1 MTATTATTATRPTEV
16 ECPTCHAAAGES
28 CHVRKAWVCGQ
39 STTRKGE
46 PRAPH
51 AARVAAAR
59 KLDAEQPV
67 TPSEAA
73 VRDRAVE
80 LLVED
85 GRTLVQYTDEK
96 VKTAKTAAN
105 WQRQQDGPGESHW
118 HLTPADFR
126 PGQWAKISPV
136 GDGFMLS
143 IYAADG
149 GDYTADSLLLH
160 ERYESLAEAQEAAE
174 YWRKTAS
181 VNKLAEALD
190 APSWVWQ
197 EAVATARVELSIP
210 RTPVSARVLSEDEKL
225 AVVRSE
231 AFRSEVQDTLT
242 RTIVVE
248 PASQQ
253 LREAQCEWSHPV
265 TIEGR
270 TEEVRCGAQ
279 ATTWVEESS
288 ECVWA
293 LCDRHADSW
302 QEQWEADAEAGV
314 VEAWERANTAPEA
327 R

>member
-1 MTATTATTATRPTEV
+1 MTATTTTTATRPTEV

-67 TPSEAA
+67 TPSEA
-73 VRDRAVE
+73 
-80 LLVED
+80 
-85 GRTLVQYTDEK
+85 
-96 VKTAKTAAN
+96 
-105 WQRQQDGPGESHW
+105 
-118 HLTPADFR
+118 
-126 PGQWAKISPV
+126 
-136 GDGFMLS
+136 
-143 IYAADG
+143 
-149 GDYTADSLLLH
+149 
-160 ERYESLAEAQEAAE
+160 
-174 YWRKTAS
+174 
-181 VNKLAEALD
+181 
-190 APSWVWQ
+190 
-197 EAVATARVELSIP
+197 
-210 RTPVSARVLSEDEKL
+210 
-225 AVVRSE
+225 
-231 AFRSEVQDTLT
+231 
-242 RTIVVE
+242 VE

-270 TEEVRCGAQ
+270 TEEVTCGAQ

-293 LCDRHADSW
+293 LCDRHADEW
-302 QEQWEADAEAGV
+302 QEQWEADAEASV

-327 R
+327 SAPKLLWRRVCAGVYRATTSAGVFTVQRVTLDDGEWWIVVYPDGSSGDPTQYLATAKAWAEAEAR

>member
-1 MTATTATTATRPTEV
+1 MTTTTATTATRPTEV

-51 AARVAAAR
+51 AARVAAVR
-59 KLDAEQPV
+59 QLDAEQPV
-67 TPSEAA
+67 TPTEAA

-85 GRTLVQYTDEK
+85 GRT
-96 VKTAKTAAN
+96 
-105 WQRQQDGPGESHW
+105 
-118 HLTPADFR
+118 
-126 PGQWAKISPV
+126 
-136 GDGFMLS
+136 
-143 IYAADG
+143 
-149 GDYTADSLLLH
+149 
-160 ERYESLAEAQEAAE
+160 
-174 YWRKTAS
+174 
-181 VNKLAEALD
+181 LAEALD

-270 TEEVRCGAQ
+270 TEEVTCGAQ

>member
-1 MTATTATTATRPTEV
+1 MTTTTATTATRPTEV

-59 KLDAEQPV
+59 QLDAEQPV
-67 TPSEAA
+67 TPTEAA

-85 GRTLVQYTDEK
+85 GRT
-96 VKTAKTAAN
+96 
-105 WQRQQDGPGESHW
+105 
-118 HLTPADFR
+118 
-126 PGQWAKISPV
+126 
-136 GDGFMLS
+136 
-143 IYAADG
+143 
-149 GDYTADSLLLH
+149 
-160 ERYESLAEAQEAAE
+160 
-174 YWRKTAS
+174 
-181 VNKLAEALD
+181 LAEALD

-242 RTIVVE
+242 RTVVVE

-302 QEQWEADAEAGV
+302 QEQWEADAEASV

-327 R
+327 SAPKLLWRRVCAGVYRATTSAGVFTVQRVTLDDGEWWIVVYPDGSSGDPTQYLATAKAWAEAEAR

>member
-1 MTATTATTATRPTEV
+1 MTTTATTATRPTEV

-39 STTRKGE
+39 STTRKGA

-59 KLDAEQPV
+59 QLDAEQPV
-67 TPSEAA
+67 T
-73 VRDRAVE
+73 
-80 LLVED
+80 
-85 GRTLVQYTDEK
+85 
-96 VKTAKTAAN
+96 
-105 WQRQQDGPGESHW
+105 
-118 HLTPADFR
+118 
-126 PGQWAKISPV
+126 
-136 GDGFMLS
+136 
-143 IYAADG
+143 
-149 GDYTADSLLLH
+149 
-160 ERYESLAEAQEAAE
+160 
-174 YWRKTAS
+174 
-181 VNKLAEALD
+181 
-190 APSWVWQ
+190 
-197 EAVATARVELSIP
+197 
-210 RTPVSARVLSEDEKL
+210 LSEDEKL

-242 RTIVVE
+242 RTVVVE

-270 TEEVRCGAQ
+270 TEEVACGAQ

-302 QEQWEADAEAGV
+302 QEQWE
-314 VEAWERANTAPEA
+314 RANTTPEA
-327 R
+327 PGCSAPTLLWRRVCAGVYRATTSAGVFTVQRVTLDDGEWWIVVYPDGSSGDPTQYLATAKAWAEAEAR